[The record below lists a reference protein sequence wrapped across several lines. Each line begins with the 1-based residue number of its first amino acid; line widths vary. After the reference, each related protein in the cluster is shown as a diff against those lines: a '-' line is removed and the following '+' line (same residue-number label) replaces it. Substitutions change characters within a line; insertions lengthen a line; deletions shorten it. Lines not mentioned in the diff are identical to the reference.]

1 MRARASRLGSTF
13 LAATLAALASVSAC
27 SCETDPGLQSRTP
40 ALELLARPA
49 DGDAFQ
55 LLPGPKGIDFGA
67 VRVGEEALVRVELSN
82 SGAADLVLNELP
94 TLQDGSP
101 SFELRELLTA
111 ACAGASAGDGS
122 TTYGPGTCA
131 ALTIVFKP
139 GAVGAASDHLVLVT
153 NDPAN
158 GTVKIPLNGAGTMP
172 DAVVCAEQ
180 SCTAAGTDRITLD
193 FGQVAIGA
201 RVERTVTVRN
211 AGDLPLELS
220 SYQYQGSPEFTITPA
235 AGAQTIA
242 PAESFALTVVF
253 APIAGGPR
261 TGVIALPSDDPDQAT
276 LFVDLVGTGDAGHLE
291 VVPFPVLDFGPVE
304 ATTSRTLPFT
314 VTNTGSQPVTLSE
327 LTLLANGEYSFAS
340 ALPTLPLVMA
350 PSDTFEVQVT
360 FTAPEIGAFPGRVK
374 FVSDEPGNQSF
385 YLGLSGEGSPAM
397 ICELHA
403 QIRGLDFG
411 QTVQNTSKRADLVFS
426 NNGLS
431 TCEIPAGGVV
441 IAAGNG
447 GMFRLAGI
455 PPPPILVG
463 PVGSPS
469 ALLRITVEY
478 VPADLTGPDTGTLT
492 VTPTTGSAVSVP
504 LSGTPVETGTC
515 QLEVVFPSDAGFF
528 GRVLNFGSVRVL
540 RRKEMQIILQNR
552 GAAPCTVNSATKAE
566 VMPFAA
572 GNALDFS
579 ISGLPGALPIAVQP
593 GAQAIFSITFRPQAI
608 YQYITEFPEY
618 AIRIQTNDLR
628 WNECNGFGGGGQPG
642 CLQVSLAG
650 EGVDSV
656 LEIVPER
663 LDFGDVTVGCASRE
677 KRFTVYNIAADGMQ
691 VTDITIDPPN
701 APFVIVSRPNL
712 PLSPFNAGSQFSVAA
727 KYRPQAAQADSA
739 QVLLTTDDGQGNTDI
754 YAVPL
759 TGTGTFDAHQT
770 DTFQVSVSPKTDVLW
785 IVDNSG
791 SMSEEQGELDDNAR
805 TFLDLANAQAADYR
819 MVVITTDV
827 ADGSQNGKF
836 QGSPKIIDPST
847 PNPGTT
853 LGGRFGGLGTNG
865 SGDERGLQAVH
876 SALTEPLISDVAQNA
891 GFLRA
896 DAKLAVIVV
905 SDEEDGSA
913 ADLDFYEDF
922 FWSIKGRRNT
932 GLFTFNSVV
941 GDDPSGCTSGN
952 GDAVSG
958 SRYIEMSRR
967 TGGIFQSICA
977 QDWGLIANNLGLNVF
992 TPISEFRLSRE
1003 ADSAAITVTV
1013 DSIPQ
1018 AEGAA
1023 WSYDS
1028 TANAVVFTP
1037 GREPGPGAT
1046 VVVDYDTYCG
1056 P

>member
-1 MRARASRLGSTF
+1 MRARSSRLGSTF
-13 LAATLAALASVSAC
+13 IAAALAALATVSAC
-27 SCETDPGLQSRTP
+27 SCETEGGLQSRTP
-40 ALELLARPA
+40 SLGLLARPA
-49 DGDAFQ
+49 DGDAVK

-67 VRVGEEALVRVELSN
+67 VRVGEEALVRVEVSN
-82 SGAADLVLNELP
+82 SGAADLVLSELP
-94 TLQDGSP
+94 KLQDGSP
-101 SFELRELLTA
+101 AFELRELLTA
-111 ACAGASAGDGS
+111 ACAGGEAGNGA

-131 ALTIVFKP
+131 ALTVVFKP
-139 GAVGAASDHLVLVT
+139 AAVGAASDFLVLVT

-158 GTVKIPLNGAGTMP
+158 GTVKIPLGGAGTMP

-180 SCTAAGTDRITLD
+180 NCTAAGTDRITLD

-201 RVERTVTVRN
+201 HVDRAVTVRN

-220 SYQYQGSPEFTITPA
+220 SYQYQGSPEFTIAPA

-242 PAESFALTVVF
+242 PGASFELMVTF
-253 APIAGGPR
+253 APVAGGPR
-261 TGVIALPSDDPDQAT
+261 TGVLALPSDDPDQAT
-276 LFVDLVGTGDAGHLE
+276 LFVDVVGTGDAGHLD
-291 VVPFPVLDFGPVE
+291 VAPFPVLDFGPVE

-314 VTNTGSQPVTLSE
+314 VTNTGSQPITLSE
-327 LTLLANGEYSFAS
+327 LTLLANGEYAFAS

-350 PSDTFEVQVT
+350 PNDTFEVQVT
-360 FTAPEIGAFPGRVK
+360 FTPPEIGSFPGRVK

-397 ICELHA
+397 VCELRA
-403 QIRGLDFG
+403 QVRGLDFG
-411 QTVQNTSKRADLVFS
+411 QTVQNTSKRADIVLS

-431 TCEIPAGGVV
+431 PCEIAAGGIQ

-455 PPPPILVG
+455 PPPPIQVG
-463 PVGSPS
+463 PVGSPD

-478 VPADLTGPDTGTLT
+478 VPADLTGPDTGTLN
-492 VTPTTGSAVSVP
+492 VTPTSGAAVSIP

-515 QLEVVFPSDAGFF
+515 QLDVLFPSDAGFF
-528 GRVLNFGSVRVL
+528 GRVLNFGSVRVQ

-552 GAAPCTVNSATKAE
+552 GAAPCLINSATKAT
-566 VMPFAA
+566 VMPLAQ
-572 GNALDFS
+572 GNAADFS
-579 ISGLPGALPIAVQP
+579 ISGLPGALPLAVQP
-593 GAQAIFSITFRPQAI
+593 GAQAVFSITFRPQAI
-608 YQYITEFPEY
+608 YAYVTEFPEY
-618 AIRIQTNDLR
+618 AIRIQTNDTR
-628 WNECNGFGGGGQPG
+628 WNECAGFGGGGQPG

-650 EGVDSV
+650 EGVESV

-663 LDFGDVTVGCASRE
+663 LDFGEVTVGCASRE
-677 KRFTVYNIAADGMQ
+677 KRFTVYNIAADGLQ
-691 VTDITIDPPN
+691 VTNVAIDPPN

-712 PLSPFNAGSQFSVAA
+712 PLSPFNAGSQFSVSA
-727 KYRPQAAQADSA
+727 KYRPQAPQADSA
-739 QVLLTTDDGQGNTDI
+739 QVLITTDDGQGNQDI
-754 YAVPL
+754 YAVPM
-759 TGTGTFDAHQT
+759 TGTGTMDSHQT
-770 DTFQVSVSPKTDVLW
+770 DTFQVSSSPKTDVLW

-805 TFLDLANAQAADYR
+805 TFLDLANAQSADYR

-827 ADGSQNGKF
+827 SDANQNGKF
-836 QGSPKIIDPST
+836 VGSPKIIDPTT
-847 PNPGTT
+847 PNPATT

-876 SALTEPLISDVAQNA
+876 TALTEPLISDVNQNA
-891 GFLRA
+891 GFLRP
-896 DAKLAVIVV
+896 DAKLAIIVV

-952 GDAVSG
+952 GDAVAG

-1003 ADSAAITVTV
+1003 ADASGMTVTV
-1013 DSIPQ
+1013 DGVPQ
-1018 AEGAA
+1018 AQGAD
-1023 WSYDS
+1023 WTYDA

-1046 VVVDYDTYCG
+1046 VIVDFDTYCG
-1056 P
+1056 S